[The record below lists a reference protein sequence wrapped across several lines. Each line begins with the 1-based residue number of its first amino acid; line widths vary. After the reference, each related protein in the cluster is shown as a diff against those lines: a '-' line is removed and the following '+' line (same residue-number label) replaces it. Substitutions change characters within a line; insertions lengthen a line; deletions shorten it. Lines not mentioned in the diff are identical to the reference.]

1 MTCTYC
7 QGQTATGITLCKRCA
22 SRLEEV
28 LTQIE
33 EALEVAEDTIAKQ
46 DRMGSGGPVTSDS
59 TEPPAPINLD
69 TMEKRRE
76 LWEEVCSY
84 SRMVL
89 EYDDS
94 DDLRNVEPVVYL
106 RMSTDL
112 IAHQD
117 FAGGL
122 LDTLE
127 GAVRKLWRAVDCRP
141 DVIALGQ
148 CGVVHE
154 SIPCPGSIRAHV
166 LHIDPNS
173 GKRTTE
179 QFVRCRVCGA
189 THDAI
194 NIQQERITEAWDQYD
209 TLASVVKALRYHGYK
224 INLKSAQRWASE
236 GELVGMYR
244 DGIAVYSPA
253 QVRKT
258 HQEMQKKRGRPRKV
272 A

>member
-1 MTCTYC
+1 MNCQYC
-7 QGQTATGITLCKRCA
+7 QGQTAPGIYLCKLCIR
-22 SRLEEV
+22 RLEDV

-33 EALEVAEDTIAKQ
+33 DALEVADDTIAKQ
-46 DRMGSGGPVTSDS
+46 DRMGSGGVSGGS
-59 TEPPAPINLD
+59 AEAPAPINLD

-76 LWEEVCSY
+76 LWGEVVSY

-89 EYDDS
+89 EEDDS
-94 DDLRNVEPVVYL
+94 DDLHEVPPLTYL
-106 RMSTDL
+106 RISMDL
-112 IAHQD
+112 IAHQP
-117 FAGGL
+117 FAGEL

-127 GAVRKLWRAVDCRP
+127 GAAQKLWRAVDCRP

-148 CGVVHE
+148 CGAVHE
-154 SIPCPGSIRAHV
+154 GVPCPGVLRARV
-166 LHIDPNS
+166 LHKDPDS

-189 THDAI
+189 THDAVK
-194 NIQQERITEAWDQYD
+194 IQQERITEAWDQYD

-244 DGIAVYSPA
+244 NGVAVYSPG

-258 HQEMQKKRGRPRKV
+258 HQEMQRKRGRPRKV